1 MYFPEPNC
9 PFYRATVF
17 SNYAEGNCPPADM
30 QLPTLCMADG
40 SSPSAAAAAAAAAGP
55 VAPDTPGKPAT
66 PQIAAAR
73 AAAAAA
79 ADSSSSSSTA
89 GDASTSGPYWSL
101 MFEVTE
107 SSCKPVDQS
116 QVKLG
121 GTAGTW

>member
-17 SNYAEGNCPPADM
+17 SNYAEGNCPHANM

-40 SSPSAAAAAAAAAGP
+40 SSPSAAAAAGP
-55 VAPDTPGKPAT
+55 VAPDTPGKPVT
-66 PQIAAAR
+66 PQAAAAR

-79 ADSSSSSSTA
+79 ADSNVGSTA
-89 GDASTSGPYWSL
+89 AYASTSGPYWSL

-116 QVKLG
+116 PVTLG